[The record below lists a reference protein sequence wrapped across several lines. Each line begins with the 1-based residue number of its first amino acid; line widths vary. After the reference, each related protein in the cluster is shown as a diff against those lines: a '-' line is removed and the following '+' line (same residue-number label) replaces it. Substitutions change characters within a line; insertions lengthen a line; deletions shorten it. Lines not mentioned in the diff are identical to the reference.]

1 MSGTPGSADVGLNSF
16 TVSVSDGRGGS
27 DTAALPITVVAPLS
41 APSALSATS
50 SVTKTIDLSWT
61 DKSAGESGF
70 KIERST
76 NGKSYSQFATVGS
89 NITTIS
95 DTGLRSGRKY
105 YYRVRAYSGATNS
118 AYSNIASATAK

>member
-1 MSGTPGSADVGLNSF
+1 MSGTPGSADIGINSF

-27 DTAALPITVVAPLS
+27 DTAVLPITVIAPLI

-50 SVTKTIDLSWT
+50 SMSKKIDLSWS
-61 DKSAGESGF
+61 DNSAGESGF

-76 NGKSYSQFATVGS
+76 NGKSYSQFAIVGTNVTTV
-89 NITTIS
+89 S

-118 AYSNIASATAK
+118 AYSNIASMTAK